1 MMFSKQVKI
10 FLVVFLLIVT
20 VILAID
26 FQMKEEK
33 LQKNI
38 YVLNSFIENLMK
50 INQKIDD
57 NVLKSTLYN
66 LHDNSKIDQG
76 FEDCKDLFK
85 VIKKSV
91 IYTTPNY
98 PETKQTIEFCFS
110 HSEMRKKH
118 IGMIQKNNLQVQD
131 SIVFIASNLQR
142 FDYLSRE
149 QRKKLYRFVGKIY
162 TAKNSMEITGED
174 LLLSDLDF
182 INEDLVRRDSDRGF
196 VQLYRKHI
204 DLLNKNLPKLIKNTK
219 NLLDDSYRQEQFESM
234 KKSLL
239 KEHGLLQQEL
249 DKQFYLI
256 VFLALITL
264 PLVIYFIMKLETEKR
279 RVIRLQD
286 EYIRSVMFDKVTGIH
301 NRNAYMEKLREYESV
316 SVILFDIVE
325 FSSINSL
332 YGIEVG
338 DFVLKSVAKKMEEY
352 IEKDSSMSLF
362 KVGTDQFAVM
372 MKKILDREAY
382 QIAKEIIDTIENNG
396 FKSDLLKQPLNVQ
409 LQAGISSK
417 EPYLINSATVLK
429 SIADD
434 QHLKIGVYDSSY
446 DNTIE
451 IQQNILMVQKIKKC
465 LLNDNVTLL
474 FQPLVDLKTKQIV
487 KYEGLV
493 RLKDDDEFISPYYFL
508 ALSKKAKLYTQ
519 ITHEVIRKAL
529 EIIKVDNIDLS
540 INLSIEDIYHNE
552 TQKFIMDMLA
562 DDLEIS
568 KRLTFE
574 LLESDEI
581 KDFKKVQKFIKNVKK
596 YGCKI
601 AIDDFGSGYS
611 NYAYLIELDADI
623 LKIDG
628 SLIKNLDK
636 SENNQLVV
644 KSIVEF
650 AKLANIKTVA
660 EFVENEEI
668 ENIIQHLG
676 IDYGQGYYYS
686 APKLI

>member
-1 MMFSKQVKI
+1 
-10 FLVVFLLIVT
+10 
-20 VILAID
+20 
-26 FQMKEEK
+26 
-33 LQKNI
+33 
-38 YVLNSFIENLMK
+38 
-50 INQKIDD
+50 
-57 NVLKSTLYN
+57 
-66 LHDNSKIDQG
+66 
-76 FEDCKDLFK
+76 
-85 VIKKSV
+85 
-91 IYTTPNY
+91 
-98 PETKQTIEFCFS
+98 
-110 HSEMRKKH
+110 
-118 IGMIQKNNLQVQD
+118 
-131 SIVFIASNLQR
+131 
-142 FDYLSRE
+142 
-149 QRKKLYRFVGKIY
+149 
-162 TAKNSMEITGED
+162 
-174 LLLSDLDF
+174 
-182 INEDLVRRDSDRGF
+182 
-196 VQLYRKHI
+196 
-204 DLLNKNLPKLIKNTK
+204 
-219 NLLDDSYRQEQFESM
+219 M

-581 KDFKKVQKFIKNVKK
+581 KDFKKVQRFIKNVKK

-668 ENIIQHLG
+668 ESIIQHLG

>member
-1 MMFSKQVKI
+1 MFSKQVKI

-174 LLLSDLDF
+174 LLLSDLEF

-493 RLKDDDEFISPYYFL
+493 RLKDNDEFISPYYFL

-668 ENIIQHLG
+668 ESIIQHLG

>member
-1 MMFSKQVKI
+1 MFSKQVKI

-174 LLLSDLDF
+174 LLLSDLEF

>member
-1 MMFSKQVKI
+1 MFSKQVKI

-110 HSEMRKKH
+110 HSEIRKKH

-174 LLLSDLDF
+174 LLLSDLEF

-581 KDFKKVQKFIKNVKK
+581 KDFKKVQRFIKNVKK

-668 ENIIQHLG
+668 ESIIQHLG

>member
-1 MMFSKQVKI
+1 MFSKQVKI

-174 LLLSDLDF
+174 LLLSDLEF

-668 ENIIQHLG
+668 ESIIQHLG

>member
-1 MMFSKQVKI
+1 MFSKQVKI

-352 IEKDSSMSLF
+352 LEKDSSMSLF

-581 KDFKKVQKFIKNVKK
+581 KDFKKVQRFIKNVKK

-668 ENIIQHLG
+668 ESIIQHLG

>member
-1 MMFSKQVKI
+1 MFSKQVKI

-38 YVLNSFIENLMK
+38 YVLNNFIENLMK

-174 LLLSDLDF
+174 LLLSDLEF

-581 KDFKKVQKFIKNVKK
+581 KDFKKVQRFIKNVKK

-668 ENIIQHLG
+668 ESIIQHLG

>member
-1 MMFSKQVKI
+1 MFSKQVKI

-581 KDFKKVQKFIKNVKK
+581 KDFKKVQRFIKNVKK

-668 ENIIQHLG
+668 ESIIQHLG